1 MASLYLAGPLFT
13 YAERHWNHGLA
24 TGLVNAGHQV
34 WLPQEMA
41 GLALKGDELNPNMIF
56 ESAINGISAANIV
69 IAILDGPD
77 PDSGTA
83 FECGYAYALNIP
95 VIGVRTDFRR
105 GGDDQ
110 EANVNLMLAQGVT
123 HMITITS
130 PATDNNS
137 PALTEKICA
146 IIDSLPSV

>member
-13 YAERHWNHGLA
+13 YAERQWNYELA
-24 TGLVNAGHQV
+24 RDLVNAGHQV

-41 GLALKGDELNPNMIF
+41 GLALESDELNPKVIF
-56 ESAINGISAANIV
+56 KSAITGLSAANIV
-69 IAILDGPD
+69 VAILDGPD

-95 VIGVRTDFRR
+95 IIGVRTDFRR

-110 EANVNLMLAQGVT
+110 EANVNLMLSEGTTRMVT
-123 HMITITS
+123 VTRPTN
-130 PATDNNS
+130 DNNS
-137 PALTEKICA
+137 SALTEKICA
-146 IIDSLPSV
+146 IIDSLPVV

>member
-13 YAERHWNHGLA
+13 HAERQWNQELA
-24 TGLVNAGHQV
+24 TALVNASHNV

-41 GLALKGDELNPNMIF
+41 GLALKTDKVNLRTIF
-56 ESAINGISAANIV
+56 SSTINGLSAADFV
-69 IAILDGPD
+69 IAIFDGPD

-95 VIGVRTDFRR
+95 IIGVRTDFRR

-110 EANVNLMLAQGVT
+110 EANINLMLSQGTT
-123 HMITITS
+123 HMVTITG
-130 PATDNNS
+130 PTDHDNS
-137 PALTEKICA
+137 SALTDKICA
-146 IIDSLPSV
+146 IIDSLLVV